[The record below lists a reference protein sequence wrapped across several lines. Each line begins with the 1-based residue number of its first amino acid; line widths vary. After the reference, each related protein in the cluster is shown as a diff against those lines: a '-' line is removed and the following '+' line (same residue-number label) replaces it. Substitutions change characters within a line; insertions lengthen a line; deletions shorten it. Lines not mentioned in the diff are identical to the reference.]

1 LRMRR
6 YRVGHP
12 VSSSVVHLDSSRAN
26 GVTQVVDRG
35 VANWV
40 GGQMN
45 KWLDHG
51 MWGCVDNRMCWRVI
65 CLDVG

>member
-1 LRMRR
+1 MS
-6 YRVGHP
+6 HP
-12 VSSSVVHLDSSRAN
+12 VSSSVVHLDSSSRAN

-45 KWLDHG
+45 KWLDHR
-51 MWGCVDNRMCWRVI
+51 MWGRMCWRVT
-65 CLDVG
+65 CLAVC